1 MADNCCW
8 MCKSNYGVC
17 LTAYG
22 CDHHKLAQAQ
32 DEADARARR
41 TVRDPTADQAIRN
54 VMRSPKPKTKAAPK
68 RPFSYPK
75 EDR

>member
-1 MADNCCW
+1 MDPCCFL
-8 MCKSNYGVC
+8 CRGAHGIC
-17 LTAYG
+17 LSRG
-22 CDHHKLAQAQ
+22 QCEHHKLAQAQ

-41 TVRDPTADQAIRN
+41 TVRDPTANEAIRN

>member
-1 MADNCCW
+1 MDPCCFF
-8 MCKSNYGVC
+8 CKGAHGICISRGQC
-17 LTAYG
+17 E
-22 CDHHKLAQAQ
+22 HHKVAQAQ

-41 TVRDPTADQAIRN
+41 TVRDPTANEAIRN

>member
-1 MADNCCW
+1 VDPCCFI
-8 MCKSNYGVC
+8 CKGAHGIC
-17 LTAYG
+17 LSRG
-22 CDHHKLAQAQ
+22 QCEHHKLSQAQ

-41 TVRDPTADQAIRN
+41 TVRDPTANEAIRN
-54 VMRSPKPKTKAAPK
+54 IMRSRKPKTEAAPK

>member
-1 MADNCCW
+1 VDPCCFL
-8 MCKSNYGVC
+8 CKGAHGIC
-17 LTAYG
+17 LSRG
-22 CDHHKLAQAQ
+22 QCEHHKLAQAQ

-41 TVRDPTADQAIRN
+41 TVRDPTANEAIRN

>member
-1 MADNCCW
+1 MNRDACCFL
-8 MCKSNYGVC
+8 CRGVHGIC

-22 CDHHKLAQAQ
+22 CEHHKLAQAQ

-41 TVRDPTADQAIRN
+41 TYRDPTADRAIRN
-54 VMRSPKPKTKAAPK
+54 TTRKPKPKAAPK